1 VTLAP
6 AARLDIEGVNQLNFM
21 TCFIRQQGNRVCRR
35 GESTGEES
43 RQKSESTGSGGGL
56 LGRKSA
62 EEESLQHQEMR
73 VYKRGESTGEDSLQ
87 DRSLYRRGE
96 SAGERVYRRVE

>member
-43 RQKSESTGSGGGL
+43 RQKSESTGAESL
-56 LGRKSA
+56 LRRKST
-62 EEESLQHQEMR
+62 EEESPQHQGMR
-73 VYKRGESTGEDSLQ
+73 V
-87 DRSLYRRGE
+87 YRRGE
-96 SAGERVYRRVE
+96 ST